1 MEVETA
7 KNSLIEYKGWHVVR
21 KIGSGSFGSVYEIIR
36 EDFGYEYKAALKVIS
51 IPQSEQDLSRVKK
64 NIGKSD
70 DSLEV
75 YYESVASEVVKE
87 FELMYKLRGIS
98 NVVSYEDHEVR
109 KHKDGIGW
117 DILIRMELLTPLEAY
132 MQNHPMKRKDVIQLG
147 IDICKALER
156 CGKYH
161 IIHRDIKPGNIFVSE
176 QGDFK
181 LGDFGIARTI
191 ESHDAVLELSQK
203 GTIPYMAPEVYKGS
217 NYDFS
222 VDLYSLGIVMYRLLN
237 KDTLPFVPLPP
248 SHPTFKDIELAKKK
262 RLDGVPL
269 PYPCEDDTQLA
280 DVVLKA
286 CSYQPEDRY
295 QSPEMIRKHLEMIL
309 RGETIDVKAF
319 EILDNDDATIAV
331 FPSETEDGKTWAS
344 SNLSHSLTE
353 KSLKETTEK
362 QAEKLMASSGK
373 AYLTKKILLV
383 MLVIGAFIIVITIGV
398 SVFLFR
404 ADFPQQ
410 GVDEIV
416 IETEKGQNE
425 TATSNLQSLIEKRDF
440 VSTYKIIQDSVKNGE
455 NMDEDI
461 QSFVYACEEELE
473 YKRAVAAMKL
483 LSDDIIANETFYK
496 ETIQWFCSRD
506 KQEFARQII
515 SDLREKGE
523 EGAKLADEI
532 SLEYDVMNA
541 NEEEEKE

>member
-1 MEVETA
+1 
-7 KNSLIEYKGWHVVR
+7 
-21 KIGSGSFGSVYEIIR
+21 
-36 EDFGYEYKAALKVIS
+36 
-51 IPQSEQDLSRVKK
+51 
-64 NIGKSD
+64 
-70 DSLEV
+70 
-75 YYESVASEVVKE
+75 
-87 FELMYKLRGIS
+87 MYKLRGIS

>member
-132 MQNHPMKRKDVIQLG
+132 MKNHPMKRKDVIQLG

-362 QAEKLMASSGK
+362 QAEKLMASSSK
-373 AYLTKKILLV
+373 AYLTKKILLL

-440 VSTYKIIQDSVKNGE
+440 VSIYKIIQDSVKNGK

-461 QSFVYACEEELE
+461 QAFVYACEEELE

-483 LSDDIIANETFYK
+483 LSDDMIANETFYK

-506 KQEFARQII
+506 KQQFARQII